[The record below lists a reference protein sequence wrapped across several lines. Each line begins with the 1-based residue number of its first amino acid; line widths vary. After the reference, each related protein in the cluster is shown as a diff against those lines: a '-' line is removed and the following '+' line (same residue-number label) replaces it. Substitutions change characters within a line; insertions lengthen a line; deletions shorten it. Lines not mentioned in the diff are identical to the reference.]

1 MALPSSPEPRI
12 QDRGPPPPISLP
24 LVDFKS
30 NASAAEDLR
39 PTVIAVTDEG
49 GQIFSVGGL
58 VGMLAHWALAAGL
71 GVG

>member
-1 MALPSSPEPRI
+1 M
-12 QDRGPPPPISLP
+12 SL
-24 LVDFKS
+24 VNFKS

-49 GQIFSVGGL
+49 GQIFSAGGL
-58 VGMLAHWALAAGL
+58 VGILARWALAAGL